1 MSLLIHSLLLKMD
14 IVMVSP
20 VLYSGLRHS
29 TSSCPGGMVGAVCVP
44 LCNPLPVSGDLCFA
58 LNQYNMAKVMKCHF
72 CDYVTFVSR
81 LVVDS
86 PCVFDDISGHIGE
99 AHMGRNWL
107 PSLVLF
113 CQFEQLWRATQLLCS
128 AVGSAVCLLRL
139 TCSSAFPLPD
149 PASLSLQIFFLS
161 LLSNKPSTCKTSL
174 RVYNPSNPF
183 FSLCWIFCRTQTAW
197 RV

>member
-86 PCVFDDISGHIGE
+86 PCLFDDISGHGE
-99 AHMGRNWL
+99 AHMEETDCLAWFSSVSLNNCEGP
-107 PSLVLF
+107 PSSCAL
-113 CQFEQLWRATQLLCS
+113 LWDQQC
-128 AVGSAVCLLRL
+128 VCY
-139 TCSSAFPLPD
+139 D
-149 PASLSLQIFFLS
+149 
-161 LLSNKPSTCKTSL
+161 
-174 RVYNPSNPF
+174 
-183 FSLCWIFCRTQTAW
+183 
-197 RV
+197 